1 MLISFFASFTIVFN
15 KNTPEFWKCQDPQGL
30 GMVLKRRL
38 SAGRVMQCRC
48 EFGLLHCSV
57 LDSESMF
64 CFCNESNQKMNQ
76 HGWRHF
82 TNVRIYLC
90 RFCIYVKINF
100 QYRKKK
106 KKIPFWFTNLFKM
119 SVCEHKIQNLK
130 GDTVFK
136 YKPLYIVSC
145 LMWRTSREL

>member
-38 SAGRVMQCRC
+38 GAGRVMQCRC

-82 TNVRIYLC
+82 TNVRRYLC
-90 RFCIYVKINF
+90 GFCICVKINF

-106 KKIPFWFTNLFKM
+106 KKSLSDSQTF
-119 SVCEHKIQNLK
+119 LK
-130 GDTVFK
+130 WVFVNTK
-136 YKPLYIVSC
+136 YRTWRETQFSSISLYI
-145 LMWRTSREL
+145 